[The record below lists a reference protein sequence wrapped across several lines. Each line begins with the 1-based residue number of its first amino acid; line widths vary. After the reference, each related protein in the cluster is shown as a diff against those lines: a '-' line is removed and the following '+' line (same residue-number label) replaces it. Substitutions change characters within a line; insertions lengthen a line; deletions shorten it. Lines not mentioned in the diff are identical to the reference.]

1 MQCVGSCKMLDH
13 CLDHELEEEPG
24 AVSDGLPGG
33 VSGQCEL
40 ESQLLVNKLS
50 QARCSKCRKCTKV
63 SPCAQFRIECD

>member
-1 MQCVGSCKMLDH
+1 MQCVGSCKMLNH

-33 VSGQCEL
+33 VSGQSEL

-50 QARCSKCRKCTKV
+50 QARRSKCCKRTKV
-63 SPCAQFRIECD
+63 SPWAQFRIECD